1 MDDTS
6 RNLQCQ
12 QDLDERD
19 HPGRQGDADYG
30 RKTSRP
36 KPEIQENKL
45 RCNDVDTEKGLNP
58 TFPPLQEMSDEA
70 ARPHRN
76 YQSTSPVSPYNVGRN
91 HSSDEDLNKIR
102 TANSV
107 TMSPELFEKIYLNPQ
122 NTVKGDLRGT
132 FGNPTPLALLGFLLS
147 LSPLSCELMGWRA
160 AGGNGVATIAAY
172 YFMGG
177 FLMSLGGI
185 LEFFLGNT
193 FSFVVFCSFGG
204 FWFTL
209 GGTLTPAFNAYG
221 AYVQNNT
228 GADPN
233 AGITSSSFH
242 ASFGFFLLFM
252 GLMSLIYLI
261 CSLRTNLVFVAIFF
275 GLLMTFVVLTGSYW
289 HLALG
294 HAEMAQKLQ
303 VAAGAFGFLAVMA
316 GWWIFFAQM
325 LASVE
330 FPFEIPVGDIS
341 HMIKPLSEI
350 KAAKERYPSNS

>member
-1 MDDTS
+1 MDTYS
-6 RNLQCQ
+6 NFHRQ
-12 QDLDERD
+12 QNSDERD
-19 HPGRQGDADYG
+19 NPSRRKKSDRDDNTLRGKPDNQDNKSRWESIDA
-30 RKTSRP
+30 
-36 KPEIQENKL
+36 
-45 RCNDVDTEKGLNP
+45 EKGFNP
-58 TFPPLQEMSDEA
+58 TIPSLQDLSDKTARSHNNYLSNSPTSPYHIGRDPSSDEA
-70 ARPHRN
+70 L
-76 YQSTSPVSPYNVGRN
+76 
-91 HSSDEDLNKIR
+91 DKIR

-107 TMSPELFEKIYLNPQ
+107 TLTPELFEKIYLNPQ
-122 NTVKGDLRGT
+122 NSVKGDLRQT

-147 LSPLSCELMGWRA
+147 LSPLSCELMGWRS

-204 FWFTL
+204 
-209 GGTLTPAFNAYG
+209 TLTPAFNAYG
-221 AYVQNNT
+221 AYVENNAGT
-228 GADPN
+228 DPN
-233 AGITSSSFH
+233 AGITSPTFH

-252 GLMSLIYLI
+252 GLMSLIYLV
-261 CSLRTNLVFVAIFF
+261 CALRTNLVFVAIFF

-294 HAEMAQKLQ
+294 NDDMAQKLQ

-325 LASVE
+325 LASVD

-341 HMIKPLSEI
+341 HLIKPLSEV
-350 KAAKERYPSNS
+350 KAAKERYPAPN